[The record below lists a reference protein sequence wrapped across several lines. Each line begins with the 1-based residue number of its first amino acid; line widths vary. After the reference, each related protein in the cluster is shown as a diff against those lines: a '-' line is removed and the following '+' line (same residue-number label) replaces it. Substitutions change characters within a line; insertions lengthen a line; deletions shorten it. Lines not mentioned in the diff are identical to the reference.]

1 MFEFI
6 GNISDIAG
14 AIGAVISAVGV
25 LRLLW
30 LKRREGEE
38 VSVTL
43 SLQGGSQS
51 VPLPVTVTFWVLLD
65 REYQA
70 MEPVF

>member
-14 AIGAVISAVGV
+14 AIGAVISSAGV

-30 LKRREGEE
+30 LKRLEGEE
-38 VSVTL
+38 VD
-43 SLQGGSQS
+43 
-51 VPLPVTVTFWVLLD
+51 TVTFWVRGRLIFLLMYAKI
-65 REYQA
+65 RC
-70 MEPVF
+70 FN

>member
-30 LKRREGEE
+30 LKRR
-38 VSVTL
+38 
-43 SLQGGSQS
+43 
-51 VPLPVTVTFWVLLD
+51 
-65 REYQA
+65 
-70 MEPVF
+70 